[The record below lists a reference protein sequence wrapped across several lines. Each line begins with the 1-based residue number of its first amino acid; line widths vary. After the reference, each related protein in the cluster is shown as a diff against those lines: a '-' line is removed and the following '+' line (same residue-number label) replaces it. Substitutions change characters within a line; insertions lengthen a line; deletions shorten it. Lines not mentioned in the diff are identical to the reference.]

1 MKWFGTKLERDLSQ
15 QFNSYSK
22 SDRER
27 YIVHEI
33 AQELIWLERHK
44 IQLRDN
50 CNAQIKKIDS
60 KMKYMESELKKMVT
74 ALEGKE

>member
-1 MKWFGTKLERDLSQ
+1 
-15 QFNSYSK
+15 
-22 SDRER
+22 
-27 YIVHEI
+27 
-33 AQELIWLERHK
+33 ELIWLERHK